1 MYGKRDRNIRSLF
14 RIGGLRLVATPTHI
28 YFMSKNKKIQS
39 HHLFLNIFR

>member
-1 MYGKRDRNIRSLF
+1 MEKEIGISDLFF
-14 RIGGLRLVATPTHI
+14 RIRLRLVATPTHI